1 MVELSNSTVVHGI
14 ATGAAFILATIL
26 LHSLVTVGLVVYNDA
41 LMVFGTWLF
50 WIGVGL
56 AAVFGILFFIE
67 FDVV

>member
-1 MVELSNSTVVHGI
+1 MVELSNSTVVHGV

-26 LHSLVTVGLVVYNDA
+26 LQALIGAGLVVINDA
-41 LMVFGTWLF
+41 LMVYALWMF

-56 AAVFGILFFIE
+56 SALFGILFFIT

>member
-14 ATGAAFILATIL
+14 ATGAALILATIL
-26 LHSLVTVGLVVYNDA
+26 LHALVIGGLVVNNEA
-41 LMVFGTWLF
+41 LIVFGTWIF

>member
-14 ATGAAFILATIL
+14 ATGAALILANIL
-26 LHSLVTVGLVVYNDA
+26 LHALVAGGLVVSNDP
-41 LMVFGTWLF
+41 LMTLAIWLF